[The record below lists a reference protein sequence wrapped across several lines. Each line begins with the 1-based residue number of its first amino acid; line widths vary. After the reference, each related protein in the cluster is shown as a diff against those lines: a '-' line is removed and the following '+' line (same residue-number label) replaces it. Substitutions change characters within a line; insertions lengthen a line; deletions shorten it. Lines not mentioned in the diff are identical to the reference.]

1 MFKAR
6 SPTNALI
13 NSQTEHERP
22 TCVSRSWHA
31 AAPKLLQSWSRVGR
45 TDPAGCWCS
54 TCVICAREVR
64 TCAALHAACSLCT
77 RARLGHSSRLWLADN
92 DKNLGN
98 QAAVPMESHV
108 VQKIQIMM
116 IIFSKNC
123 IKILPNR
130 ISVF

>member
-1 MFKAR
+1 MLR
-6 SPTNALI
+6 
-13 NSQTEHERP
+13 
-22 TCVSRSWHA
+22 
-31 AAPKLLQSWSRVGR
+31 
-45 TDPAGCWCS
+45 D
-54 TCVICAREVR
+54 
-64 TCAALHAACSLCT
+64 ALHAACSLCT

-116 IIFSKNC
+116 IIFSKNR